1 MSADREAPLGW
12 IYLNMYDDKSF
23 EFISKGMIRSKDIYA
38 GNYSIKNDTI
48 YFKYKDSNPDKYNE
62 KLDELIDLE
71 YKSPNWDLSQNI
83 EQAIK
88 ENHPHIE
95 ALKEYANKISG
106 LDYSH
111 IK

>member
-48 YFKYKDSNPDKYNE
+48 YFKYKDSIPKAGTKAILINSFLKY
-62 KLDELIDLE
+62 IDGE
-71 YKSPNWDLSQNI
+71 YPESVEVKI
-83 EQAIK
+83 
-88 ENHPHIE
+88 
-95 ALKEYANKISG
+95 NKI
-106 LDYSH
+106 
-111 IK
+111 K